1 VAVHNFV
8 LFFADAGRV
17 VTGGRRQY
25 KLLILE
31 QEHLDD
37 GDLDRITET
46 GVLVTQRH
54 LRFVVYNFVVL
65 KKKWRTFFFS
75 LIRVKYVMVLITW
88 ASSYGFLEDK

>member
-1 VAVHNFV
+1 VAVQNFV
-8 LFFADAGRV
+8 LFFAAAGRV

-54 LRFVVYNFVVL
+54 LWFVFYNFLGL
-65 KKKWRTFFFS
+65 KKGMEDVFFS
-75 LIRVKYVMVLITW
+75 
-88 ASSYGFLEDK
+88 